1 MESGLMLC
9 DIGNSAL
16 KIGFIA
22 AGGKIQSYSFPTN
35 PHDTPDSL
43 GLRIAGAL
51 KHAGVG
57 PIKICVAAS
66 VVPALDPV
74 LKEAVRKY
82 LDCRTLFVPEDLP
95 VPLENRYK
103 NRAETG
109 ADILVGAYAARKMLP
124 EAKSLIV
131 VDFGTAATF
140 ACVSENAFLGGL
152 IFPGPQTAAY
162 ALATQTARL
171 PHINPETESSEPAP
185 GLDTA
190 TSIRHGL
197 VFGFVAMTEGLCS
210 RLGAQLPKPLK
221 IVATGG
227 FSQTI
232 EKQTTVFDVVL
243 PNLLLD
249 GLAMLYESRAGA
261 DSHKK

>member
-16 KIGFIA
+16 KIGFSA
-22 AGGKIQSYSFPTN
+22 EGGKIHTYRFPAN

-43 GLRIAGAL
+43 GLRLAGAL
-51 KHAGVG
+51 NHARAGA
-57 PIKICVAAS
+57 IKICVACS
-66 VVPALDPV
+66 VVPTLDRT

-82 LDCRTLFVPEDLP
+82 LGCQTLFVPTDLP
-95 VPLENRYK
+95 VPLENRYR
-103 NRAETG
+103 NREETG
-109 ADILVGAYAARKMLP
+109 ADILVGAYAARQLLP
-124 EAKSLIV
+124 EARSLIV

-140 ACVSENAFLGGL
+140 ACISENAFLGGL
-152 IFPGPQTAAY
+152 IFPGPETAAA
-162 ALATQTARL
+162 ALARQTARL
-171 PHINPETESSEPAP
+171 PHINPETESTEPVP

-210 RLGAQLPKPLK
+210 RLAAQLPTPLK

-232 EKQTTVFDVVL
+232 EKLTTIFDVVL
-243 PNLLLD
+243 PNLLLE
-249 GLAMLYESRAGA
+249 GLVMLYESAAGP

>member
-1 MESGLMLC
+1 MESGLLLC

-16 KIGFIA
+16 KIGFS
-22 AGGKIQSYSFPTN
+22 AGDGKIRTYRFPTN
-35 PHDTPDSL
+35 PQDTPDSL

-51 KHAGVG
+51 NHASAGTVR
-57 PIKICVAAS
+57 ICVAAS
-66 VVPALDPV
+66 VVPALDLI
-74 LKEAVRKY
+74 LKEAVSKY
-82 LDCRTLFVPEDLP
+82 LGCRTLFVPGDLP

-103 NRAETG
+103 NREETG
-109 ADILVGAYAARKMLP
+109 ADILVGAYAARQLQP

-140 ACVSENAFLGGL
+140 ACVSESAFLGGL

-162 ALATQTARL
+162 ALARLTARL

-197 VFGFVAMTEGLCS
+197 VFGFVALTEGLCG
-210 RLGAQLPKPLK
+210 RLAAQLPAPLK

-232 EKQTTVFDVVL
+232 EKLTTIFDVVQ
-243 PNLLLD
+243 PNLLLE
-249 GLAMLYESRAGA
+249 GLAMLYESTAGR
-261 DSHKK
+261 DSEQK